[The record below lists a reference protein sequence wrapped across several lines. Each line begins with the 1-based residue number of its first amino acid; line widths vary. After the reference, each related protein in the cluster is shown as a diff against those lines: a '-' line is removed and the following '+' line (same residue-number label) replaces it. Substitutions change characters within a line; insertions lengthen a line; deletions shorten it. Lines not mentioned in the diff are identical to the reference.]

1 MTSRA
6 LLFWA
11 ALIAAVLLALAA
23 CPHVAVQWLP
33 DPSNASSY

>member
-1 MTSRA
+1 MNAR
-6 LLFWA
+6 A
-11 ALIAAVLLALAA
+11 ALYVAALVAAVLLALAA